1 MARSVFSKRSR
12 TPDDDR
18 SDSKNSENPRYNS
31 HNPPPSTLIKAT
43 GLVHE
48 QDETEE

>member
-1 MARSVFSKRSR
+1 MTTVL
-12 TPDDDR
+12 TPKIRKTLDIT
-18 SDSKNSENPRYNS
+18 PIT
-31 HNPPPSTLIKAT
+31 PPSTLIKAT